1 MMARMKHKPL
11 GREMLLPL
19 RAQKARA
26 LSLEYHLAL
35 SVLAAGDGS
44 FDQAAT
50 LLQAIWHARFLAG
63 REDVN
68 VVHLAAAESALD
80 AMSSRVDAGEAWT
93 VNGAEHTTIAR
104 GLSIHDQLTAREPYH
119 RFVAAWAQ
127 MQHLARESQETS
139 TSI

>member
-1 MMARMKHKPL
+1 MAQMKQRRL
-11 GREMLLPL
+11 SREMLLPL
-19 RAQKARA
+19 PVQKARA

-63 REDVN
+63 CEDVN
-68 VVHLAAAESALD
+68 AEHLAAAESALD
-80 AMSSRVDAGEAWT
+80 AISSRVDAGEAWT
-93 VNGAEHTTIAR
+93 VTGAEHTAIAR

-139 TSI
+139 TST